1 MDDGSLS
8 FSNLNRI
15 GMGIGIG
22 IGTACW
28 AGWVAA
34 AAFTIPRVWQLD
46 YYLLDPQWCRDV

>member
-15 GMGIGIG
+15 GMGIG